1 MPEAIALVGTVIA
14 MVSAIFAYL
23 QAQAAKRSLRQA
35 YLLKLFATFDAAT
48 ENTITNP
55 DLLYSVHGLDRNVPL
70 EEAKNI
76 AYFSLLLD
84 AFQHFYGEQCA
95 GDYKKMADEMKK
107 NSTFLN
113 RILSVPENR
122 KRWQILKQ
130 IYYGD
135 FDRGFIEAID
145 SLLADNE
152 VKKA

>member
-1 MPEAIALVGTVIA
+1 

-35 YLLKLFATFDAAT
+35 YLLKLFATFDAAS
-48 ENTITNP
+48 ESTIINP
-55 DLLYSVHGLDRNVPL
+55 ELLYSVHGLDRSVPI

-84 AFQHFYGEQCA
+84 AFQHFYGEQCD
-95 GDYKKMADEMKK
+95 GDFKKMAEEMKR

-113 RILSVPENR
+113 RILAVPENR
-122 KRWQILKQ
+122 KRWQSLKQ
-130 IYYGD
+130 MYYGD

-145 SLLADNE
+145 SLLAAHE
-152 VKKA
+152 EKTA